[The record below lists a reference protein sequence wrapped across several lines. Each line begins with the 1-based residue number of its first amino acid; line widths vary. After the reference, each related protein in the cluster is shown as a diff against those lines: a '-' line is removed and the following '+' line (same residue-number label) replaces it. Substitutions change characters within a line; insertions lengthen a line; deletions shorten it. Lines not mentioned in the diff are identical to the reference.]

1 MCENNLSY
9 ADLIKLVTLVTASRD
24 RELFGVDNDLCNRLE
39 RLAVHQLLLNKIRL
53 LSLIHP
59 LYSGG
64 RV

>member
-39 RLAVHQLLLNKIRL
+39 RLLLNKIRL

-64 RV
+64 CV

>member
-39 RLAVHQLLLNKIRL
+39 
-53 LSLIHP
+53 LSLIHI
-59 LYSGG
+59 
-64 RV
+64 

>member
-39 RLAVHQLLLNKIRL
+39 RLAVHQLAFEQNQAIK
-53 LSLIHP
+53 SD
-59 LYSGG
+59 
-64 RV
+64 